1 MLRYCSL
8 ALLAL
13 CVACDAASPPPV
25 ATPPLPPTLFK
36 PSVTAK
42 QLMDE
47 VIEPAANVYWDAV
60 GTISDAHGTVER
72 APKTNAEWNAVRNAA
87 TVVAESGNL
96 LMIDPRAR
104 NRDEWMAL
112 SRALVDVGE
121 RARAVAE
128 SRDTKA
134 VFDVG
139 ADMYQ
144 ACVNCHAI
152 YLVGSK
158 AIPPP

>member
-1 MLRYCSL
+1 
-8 ALLAL
+8 
-13 CVACDAASPPPV
+13 
-25 ATPPLPPTLFK
+25 
-36 PSVTAK
+36 
-42 QLMDE
+42 MDE

-72 APKTNAEWNAVRNAA
+72 APKTTAEWNAVRNAA

-96 LMIDPRAR
+96 LMMDPRAR